1 MGGRFKGDTKDPAVN
16 VTTWVLMV
24 TIILSV
30 TVRLGTKWRL
40 FHKLTADDVLIVTSM
55 VGFARGDLW
64 ARRSNILTRGPQA
77 FSIAQ
82 SIMVNLAVGS
92 GYGKPFKDVS
102 SDQFEDVMKV
112 GRSSWTWEYF
122 SYQG

>member
-1 MGGRFKGDTKDPAVN
+1 M
-16 VTTWVLMV
+16 
-24 TIILSV
+24 ILV
-30 TVRLGTKWRL
+30 
-40 FHKLTADDVLIVTSM
+40 
-55 VGFARGDLW
+55 
-64 ARRSNILTRGPQA
+64 LTRGPKA
-77 FSIAQ
+77 FGIAQ
-82 SIMVNLAVGS
+82 NIMVNLAVGS

>member
-64 ARRSNILTRGPQA
+64 GPTIQYTNEGTTGIQRC
-77 FSIAQ
+77 SEY
-82 SIMVNLAVGS
+82 
-92 GYGKPFKDVS
+92 YG
-102 SDQFEDVMKV
+102 
-112 GRSSWTWEYF
+112 
-122 SYQG
+122 